1 MPADRVYASGLALIE
16 GEKEKDRGAD
26 VIAIMTPND
35 SHFELA
41 SAALAAG
48 FDVICDKPMTNTV
61 DEAGRTALNE
71 LYDSLNRLHRLQES
85 ELAKALGVQIGF
97 NAHDGD

>member
-1 MPADRVYASGLALIE
+1 MLA
-16 GEKEKDRGAD
+16 
-26 VIAIMTPND
+26 
-35 SHFELA
+35 
-41 SAALAAG
+41 
-48 FDVICDKPMTNTV
+48 